1 MTVDNIQE
9 GSASFESLAEFDFEI
24 PEVKVENKEVQE
36 TPDIDFTA
44 KEETEVIEEVKEKP
58 ADLDL
63 ENKPN
68 HYSKLAQKLI
78 ERGEWADA
86 EIVNEDGSKVMLSEL
101 KDLDEDRYLEIL
113 ENQKAFK
120 EEELK
125 EKYTS
130 VEGLDDHK
138 KRLINIIKEGGDLTQ
153 IFQDTNSI
161 QRPFE
166 GVDLDDE
173 NTCANIV
180 YRQHLA
186 NGLDE
191 KEAVELTKLAQKD
204 FTLDEKA
211 KKIVGYHQSNYDK
224 HLADTEEALKQEKI
238 KEQEQ
243 LKSYR
248 TSLLKGYK
256 DLGIQDNQVKKLVD
270 LATKENNE
278 GVLEVDSLYEKMME
292 NPETAQELIFF
303 LADKENYLKLKSLDI
318 KRKDNIQTYK
328 TISFVPKDKT
338 KKVAT
343 QTEDTN
349 VPFDFGI

>member
-9 GSASFESLAEFDFEI
+9 GSTSFESLAEFDFDI
-24 PEVKVENKEVQE
+24 PEVKVEIKDNREI
-36 TPDIDFTA
+36 PDIDFTS
-44 KEETEVIEEVKEKP
+44 KEEVEIVEDKKEKSVEL
-58 ADLDL
+58 DLD
-63 ENKPN
+63 NKPN
-68 HYSKLAQKLI
+68 QYSKLAQKLI
-78 ERGEWADA
+78 ERGDWSDA
-86 EIVNEDGSKVMLSEL
+86 EIVNEDGSKIMLSEL

-120 EEELK
+120 DEELK

-166 GVDLDDE
+166 EVDLDDE

-191 KEAVELTKLAQKD
+191 KEATELTKLAQKD

-211 KKIVGYHQSNYDK
+211 KKIVGYHQNNYDK
-224 HLADTEEALKQEKI
+224 HLEETEEALKQEKV

-243 LKSYR
+243 LKTYR
-248 TSLLKGYK
+248 TSLLKSYK

-270 LATKENNE
+270 LATRENKE

-292 NPETAQELIFF
+292 NPETAQELIYF

-328 TISFVPKDKT
+328 TISFVPKDKA
-338 KKVAT
+338 KKLAT
-343 QTEDTN
+343 NTEDTN

>member
-9 GSASFESLAEFDFEI
+9 GSTSFESLAEFDFEI
-24 PEVKVENKEVQE
+24 PEVKVESKEKQE
-36 TPDIDFTA
+36 VPDIDFTS
-44 KEETEVIEEVKEKP
+44 KEEVEDKKEKIVEL
-58 ADLDL
+58 DLD
-63 ENKPN
+63 NKPN
-68 HYSKLAQKLI
+68 QYSKLAQKLI

-153 IFQDTNSI
+153 IFQDTNAI

-166 GVDLDDE
+166 QVDLDDE

-191 KEAVELTKLAQKD
+191 KEATELTKLAQKD

-224 HLADTEEALKQEKI
+224 HLAETEEALKQEKVR
-238 KEQEQ
+238 EQEQ
-243 LKSYR
+243 LKVYR
-248 TSLLKGYK
+248 TSLSKGYK

-270 LATKENNE
+270 LATRENNE

-292 NPETAQELIFF
+292 NPETAQELIYF

-343 QTEDTN
+343 NTEDTN